1 MDIKKVAAKE
11 IRPLRNLVLRPNLPI
26 ETTYYDLDDN
36 KDTFHLASI
45 MDNTIISIGTFYPEN
60 NVQLQTKNGYRLRGM
75 ATHPNY
81 RRKSAATKLMEK
93 SFVLL
98 KEKKCD
104 ILWCNARL
112 IAVEFYKSL
121 GFKIVSE
128 IFDIP
133 SIGPHYKMYKSIINQ
148 QI

>member
-1 MDIKKVAAKE
+1 MDVKKVAAKD

-26 ETTYYDLDDN
+26 ETTYYDLDDDI
-36 KDTFHLASI
+36 DTFHLASI

-60 NVQLQTKNGYRLRGM
+60 DIELQTKNGYRLRGM
-75 ATHPNY
+75 ATHPKF
-81 RRKSAATKLMEK
+81 RRKSAATKLMKE

-104 ILWCNARL
+104 VLWCNARL
-112 IAVEFYKSL
+112 VAVEFYKSL
-121 GFKIVSE
+121 GFKITGK

-133 SIGPHYKMYKSIINQ
+133 SIGPHYKMYKSVINQ
-148 QI
+148 

>member
-1 MDIKKVAAKE
+1 MDIKVVAAKD

-26 ETTYYDLDDN
+26 ETTYYDLDNDIE
-36 KDTFHLASI
+36 TFHLASI

-60 NVQLQTKNGYRLRGM
+60 DIELQTKNGYRLRGM
-75 ATHPNY
+75 ATHPKF
-81 RRKSAATKLMEK
+81 RRKSAATKLIKE

-104 ILWCNARL
+104 VLWCNARL
-112 IAVEFYKSL
+112 VAVEFYKSL
-121 GFKIVSE
+121 GFKITGK

-133 SIGPHYKMYKSIINQ
+133 SIGPHYKMYKSVINQ
-148 QI
+148 

>member
-1 MDIKKVAAKE
+1 MDIKVVAAKD

-26 ETTYYDLDDN
+26 ETTYYDLDNDIE
-36 KDTFHLASI
+36 TFHLASI

-60 NVQLQTKNGYRLRGM
+60 DIELQTKNGYRLRGM
-75 ATHPNY
+75 ATHPKF
-81 RRKSAATKLMEK
+81 RRKSAATKLMKK

-112 IAVEFYKSL
+112 VAVEFYKSL
-121 GFKIVSE
+121 GFKITGK

-133 SIGPHYKMYKSIINQ
+133 SIGPHYKMYKSVINQ
-148 QI
+148 

>member
-1 MDIKKVAAKE
+1 MDIKVVAAKD

-26 ETTYYDLDDN
+26 ETTYYDLDNDIE
-36 KDTFHLASI
+36 TFHLASI

-60 NVQLQTKNGYRLRGM
+60 DIELQTKNGYRLRGM
-75 ATHPNY
+75 ATHPKF
-81 RRKSAATKLMEK
+81 RRKSAATKLMKE

-104 ILWCNARL
+104 VLWCNARL
-112 IAVEFYKSL
+112 VAVEFYKSL
-121 GFKIVSE
+121 GFKITGK

-133 SIGPHYKMYKSIINQ
+133 SIGPHYKMYKSVINQ
-148 QI
+148 

>member
-1 MDIKKVAAKE
+1 MDIKVVAAKD

-26 ETTYYDLDDN
+26 ETTYYDLDNDIE
-36 KDTFHLASI
+36 TFHLASI

-60 NVQLQTKNGYRLRGM
+60 DIELQTKNGYRLRGM
-75 ATHPNY
+75 ATDPKF
-81 RRKSAATKLMEK
+81 RRKSAATKLMKE

-104 ILWCNARL
+104 VLWCNARL
-112 IAVEFYKSL
+112 VAVEFYKYL
-121 GFKIVSE
+121 GFKITGK

-133 SIGPHYKMYKSIINQ
+133 SIGPHYKMYKSVINQ
-148 QI
+148 

>member
-1 MDIKKVAAKE
+1 MDIKVVVAKD

-26 ETTYYDLDDN
+26 ETTYYDLDNDIE
-36 KDTFHLASI
+36 TFHLASI

-60 NVQLQTKNGYRLRGM
+60 DIELQTKNGYRLRGM
-75 ATHPNY
+75 ATHPKF
-81 RRKSAATKLMEK
+81 RRKSAATKLMKE

-104 ILWCNARL
+104 FLWCNARL
-112 IAVEFYKSL
+112 VAVEFYKSL
-121 GFKIVSE
+121 GFKITGK

-133 SIGPHYKMYKSIINQ
+133 SIGPHYKMYKSVINQ
-148 QI
+148 

>member
-60 NVQLQTKNGYRLRGM
+60 DVQLQTKNGYRLRGM

-93 SFVLL
+93 SFILL

-104 ILWCNARL
+104 VLWCNARL

-121 GFKIVSE
+121 GFKITGE
-128 IFDIP
+128 IFEIP

-148 QI
+148 

>member
-1 MDIKKVAAKE
+1 MDIKVVAAKD

-26 ETTYYDLDDN
+26 ETTYYDLDNDIE
-36 KDTFHLASI
+36 TFHLASI

-60 NVQLQTKNGYRLRGM
+60 DIELQTKNGYRLRGM
-75 ATHPNY
+75 ATHPKF
-81 RRKSAATKLMEK
+81 RRKSAATKLMKK

-104 ILWCNARL
+104 VLWCNARL
-112 IAVEFYKSL
+112 VAVEFYTSL
-121 GFKIVSE
+121 GFKITGK

-133 SIGPHYKMYKSIINQ
+133 SIGPHYKMYKSVINQ
-148 QI
+148 

>member
-1 MDIKKVAAKE
+1 MDIKVVAAKD

-26 ETTYYDLDDN
+26 ETTYYDLDNDIE
-36 KDTFHLASI
+36 TFHLASI

-60 NVQLQTKNGYRLRGM
+60 DIELQTKNGYRLRGM
-75 ATHPNY
+75 ATHPKF
-81 RRKSAATKLMEK
+81 RRKSAATKLMKE

-104 ILWCNARL
+104 VLWCNARL
-112 IAVEFYKSL
+112 VAVEFYKSL
-121 GFKIVSE
+121 GFKKTGK

-133 SIGPHYKMYKSIINQ
+133 SIGPHYKMYKSVINQ
-148 QI
+148 

>member
-1 MDIKKVAAKE
+1 MDIKVVAAKD

-26 ETTYYDLDDN
+26 ETTYYDLDNDIE
-36 KDTFHLASI
+36 TFHLASI

-60 NVQLQTKNGYRLRGM
+60 DIKLQTKNGYRLRGM
-75 ATHPNY
+75 ATHPKF
-81 RRKSAATKLMEK
+81 RRKSAATKLMKE

-104 ILWCNARL
+104 VLWCNARL
-112 IAVEFYKSL
+112 VAVEFYKSL
-121 GFKIVSE
+121 GFKITGK

-133 SIGPHYKMYKSIINQ
+133 SIGPHYKMYKSVINQ
-148 QI
+148 

>member
-1 MDIKKVAAKE
+1 MDIKVVAAKD

-26 ETTYYDLDDN
+26 ETTYYDLDNDIE
-36 KDTFHLASI
+36 TFHLASI

-60 NVQLQTKNGYRLRGM
+60 DIELQTKNGYRLRGM
-75 ATHPNY
+75 ATHPKF
-81 RRKSAATKLMEK
+81 RRKSAATKLMKE

-104 ILWCNARL
+104 VLWCNARL
-112 IAVEFYKSL
+112 VAVEFYKTL
-121 GFKIVSE
+121 GFKITGE

-133 SIGPHYKMYKSIINQ
+133 SIGPHYKMYKSVINQ
-148 QI
+148 

>member
-1 MDIKKVAAKE
+1 MDIKVVAAKD

-26 ETTYYDLDDN
+26 ETTYYDLDNDIE
-36 KDTFHLASI
+36 TFHLASI

-60 NVQLQTKNGYRLRGM
+60 DIELQTKNGYRLRGM
-75 ATHPNY
+75 ATHPKF
-81 RRKSAATKLMEK
+81 RRKSAATKLMKE

-112 IAVEFYKSL
+112 VAVEFYKSL
-121 GFKIVSE
+121 GFKIIGE

-133 SIGPHYKMYKSIINQ
+133 SIGPHYKMYRSIINQ
-148 QI
+148 

>member
-1 MDIKKVAAKE
+1 MDIKVVAAKD

-26 ETTYYDLDDN
+26 ETTYYDLDNDIE
-36 KDTFHLASI
+36 TFHLASI

-60 NVQLQTKNGYRLRGM
+60 DFELQTKNGYRLRGM
-75 ATHPNY
+75 ATHPKF
-81 RRKSAATKLMEK
+81 RRKSAATKLMKE

-112 IAVEFYKSL
+112 VAIEFYKSL
-121 GFKIVSE
+121 GFKITGK

-133 SIGPHYKMYKSIINQ
+133 SIGPHYKMYKSVINQ
-148 QI
+148 

>member
-1 MDIKKVAAKE
+1 MDIKVVAAKD

-26 ETTYYDLDDN
+26 ETTYYDLDNDIE
-36 KDTFHLASI
+36 TFHLASI

-60 NVQLQTKNGYRLRGM
+60 DIELQTKNGYRLRGM
-75 ATHPNY
+75 ATHPKF
-81 RRKSAATKLMEK
+81 RRKSAATKLMKE

-104 ILWCNARL
+104 VLWCHARL
-112 IAVEFYKSL
+112 VAVEFYKSL
-121 GFKIVSE
+121 GFKITGK

-133 SIGPHYKMYKSIINQ
+133 SIGPHYKMYKSVINQ
-148 QI
+148 

>member
-1 MDIKKVAAKE
+1 MDIKVVAAKD

-26 ETTYYDLDDN
+26 ETTYYDLDNDIE
-36 KDTFHLASI
+36 TFHLASI

-60 NVQLQTKNGYRLRGM
+60 DIELQTKNGYRLRGM
-75 ATHPNY
+75 ATHQKF
-81 RRKSAATKLMEK
+81 RRKSAATKLMKE

-104 ILWCNARL
+104 ILWCNARM
-112 IAVEFYKSL
+112 IAVEFYESL
-121 GFKIVSE
+121 GFKKIGE

-133 SIGPHYKMYKSIINQ
+133 SIGPHYKMYRSIVNQ
-148 QI
+148 

>member
-1 MDIKKVAAKE
+1 MDIKVVSAKD

-26 ETTYYDLDDN
+26 ETTYYDLDNDIE
-36 KDTFHLASI
+36 TFHLASI

-60 NVQLQTKNGYRLRGM
+60 DIELQTKNGYRLRGM
-75 ATHPNY
+75 ATHPKF
-81 RRKSAATKLMEK
+81 RRKSAATKLMKE

-98 KEKKCD
+98 KKKKCD

-112 IAVEFYKSL
+112 VAVEFYKSL
-121 GFKIVSE
+121 GFKITRK

-133 SIGPHYKMYKSIINQ
+133 SIGPHYKMYKSVINR
-148 QI
+148 

>member
-1 MDIKKVAAKE
+1 MDIKVVAAKD

-26 ETTYYDLDDN
+26 ETTYYDLDNDIG
-36 KDTFHLASI
+36 TFHLASI

-60 NVQLQTKNGYRLRGM
+60 DIELQTKNGYRLRGM
-75 ATHPNY
+75 ATHPKF
-81 RRKSAATKLMEK
+81 RRKSVATKLMKE

-104 ILWCNARL
+104 VLWCNARL
-112 IAVEFYKSL
+112 VAVEFYKSL
-121 GFKIVSE
+121 GFKITGK

-133 SIGPHYKMYKSIINQ
+133 SIGPHYKMYKSVINQ
-148 QI
+148 

>member
-1 MDIKKVAAKE
+1 MDIKVVAAKD

-26 ETTYYDLDDN
+26 ETTYYDLDD
-36 KDTFHLASI
+36 DIATFHLASI

-60 NVQLQTKNGYRLRGM
+60 DIELQTKNGYRLRGM
-75 ATHPNY
+75 ATHPKF
-81 RRKSAATKLMEK
+81 RRKSAATKLMKE

-112 IAVEFYKSL
+112 VAVEFYKSL
-121 GFKIVSE
+121 GFKIIGK

-133 SIGPHYKMYKSIINQ
+133 SIGPHYKMYKSVINQ
-148 QI
+148 

>member
-1 MDIKKVAAKE
+1 MDIKVVAVKD

-26 ETTYYDLDDN
+26 ETTYYDLDNDIE
-36 KDTFHLASI
+36 TFHLASI

-60 NVQLQTKNGYRLRGM
+60 DIELQTKNGYRLRGM
-75 ATHPNY
+75 ATHPKF
-81 RRKSAATKLMEK
+81 RRKSAATKLMKE

-104 ILWCNARL
+104 VLWCNARL
-112 IAVEFYKSL
+112 VAVEFYKSL
-121 GFKIVSE
+121 GFKITGK

-133 SIGPHYKMYKSIINQ
+133 SIGPHYKMYKSGINQ
-148 QI
+148 

>member
-1 MDIKKVAAKE
+1 MDIKVVAAKD

-26 ETTYYDLDDN
+26 ETTYYDLDNDIE
-36 KDTFHLASI
+36 TFHLASI

-60 NVQLQTKNGYRLRGM
+60 DVELQTKNGYRLRGM
-75 ATHPNY
+75 ATHPKF
-81 RRKSAATKLMEK
+81 RRKSAATKLMKE

-104 ILWCNARL
+104 VLWCNARL
-112 IAVEFYKSL
+112 VAVEFYKSL
-121 GFKIVSE
+121 GFKITGK

-133 SIGPHYKMYKSIINQ
+133 SIGPHYKMYKSVINQ
-148 QI
+148 

>member
-1 MDIKKVAAKE
+1 MDIKVVAAKD

-26 ETTYYDLDDN
+26 ETTYYDLDN
-36 KDTFHLASI
+36 EIETFHLASI

-60 NVQLQTKNGYRLRGM
+60 DIELQTKNGYRLRGM
-75 ATHPNY
+75 ATHPKF
-81 RRKSAATKLMEK
+81 RRKSAATKLMKK

-112 IAVEFYKSL
+112 VAVEFYKSL
-121 GFKIVSE
+121 GFKITGK

-133 SIGPHYKMYKSIINQ
+133 SIGPHYKMYKSVINQ
-148 QI
+148 

>member
-1 MDIKKVAAKE
+1 MDIKVVVAKD

-26 ETTYYDLDDN
+26 ETTYYDLDNDIE
-36 KDTFHLASI
+36 TFHLASI

-60 NVQLQTKNGYRLRGM
+60 DIELQTKNGYRLRGM
-75 ATHPNY
+75 ATHPKF
-81 RRKSAATKLMEK
+81 RRKSAATKLMKE

-112 IAVEFYKSL
+112 VAVEFYKSL
-121 GFKIVSE
+121 GFKIIGE
-128 IFDIP
+128 IFDIH
-133 SIGPHYKMYKSIINQ
+133 SIGPHYKMYRSIINQ
-148 QI
+148 

>member
-1 MDIKKVAAKE
+1 MDIKVVAAKD

-26 ETTYYDLDDN
+26 ETTYYDLDNDIE
-36 KDTFHLASI
+36 TFHLASI

-60 NVQLQTKNGYRLRGM
+60 DIELQTKNGYRLRGM
-75 ATHPNY
+75 ATHPKF
-81 RRKSAATKLMEK
+81 RRKSAATKLMKK

-104 ILWCNARL
+104 FLWCNARL
-112 IAVEFYKSL
+112 VAVEFYKSL
-121 GFKIVSE
+121 GFKITGK

-133 SIGPHYKMYKSIINQ
+133 SIGPHYKMYKSVINQ
-148 QI
+148 

>member
-1 MDIKKVAAKE
+1 MDIKVVAAKD

-26 ETTYYDLDDN
+26 ETTYYDLDNDIE
-36 KDTFHLASI
+36 TFHLASI

-60 NVQLQTKNGYRLRGM
+60 DVELQTKNGYRLRGM
-75 ATHPNY
+75 ATHPKF
-81 RRKSAATKLMEK
+81 RRKSAATKLMKE

-112 IAVEFYKSL
+112 VAVEFYKSL
-121 GFKIVSE
+121 GFKITSK

-133 SIGPHYKMYKSIINQ
+133 SIGPHYKMYKSVINQ
-148 QI
+148 